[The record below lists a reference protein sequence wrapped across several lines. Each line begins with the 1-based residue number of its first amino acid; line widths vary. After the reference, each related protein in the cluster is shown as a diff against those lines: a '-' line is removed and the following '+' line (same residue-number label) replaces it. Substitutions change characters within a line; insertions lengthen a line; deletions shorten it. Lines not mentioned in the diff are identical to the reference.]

1 MCPSLRVEAKTFT
14 LACKAPRLCC
24 PIPALS
30 LPPAAF
36 SLVLTVLVT
45 RASLLFWNLPGTPSL
60 KAFAL
65 AVTSARKSPPLDR
78 HVGKHSPHV
87 LQDGL
92 QQPTQSELPAPRA
105 PSLPS
110 QLCFVRGP
118 HDRLTCYFCFK
129 LIYLFIVCLSLLGLI
144 PMRASF

>member
-1 MCPSLRVEAKTFT
+1 MPLTQSRSQNLHTG
-14 LACKAPRLCC
+14 LQGPKALL